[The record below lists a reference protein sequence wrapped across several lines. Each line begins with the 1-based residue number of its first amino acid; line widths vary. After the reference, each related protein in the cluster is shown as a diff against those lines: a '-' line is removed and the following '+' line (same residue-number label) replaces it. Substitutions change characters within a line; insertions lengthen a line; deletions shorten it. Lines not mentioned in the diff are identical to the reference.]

1 MRYSHYNGYHSLL
14 LMINFGFGK
23 LYHGMG
29 LQMTND
35 GAGVYYKQLWSLTE
49 NSQITSDYGLHF
61 NNSQMKIDI
70 FGYDNN
76 FQNTFL
82 DLTVGYRYELFN
94 DQLIGPFRPIFIMG
108 SGGISDLKSFSK
120 DNIVGIWM
128 IKYMLGLGVQ
138 FYNRRILNEF
148 ILKFNHSEAMQSY
161 IEFQLAFYWKY

>member
-1 MRYSHYNGYHSLL
+1 MKNTTICILL
-14 LMINFGFGK
+14 LPCMVCLSFGNI
-23 LYHGMG
+23 YHGMG
-29 LQMTND
+29 MQMTTD
-35 GAGVYYKQLWSLTE
+35 GTGVYYKQLRSLNV
-49 NSQITSDYGLHF
+49 NSHLIGDVGLHF

-138 FYNRRILNEF
+138 FYNRRILNEY
-148 ILKFNHSEAMQSY
+148 ILKIIYSESMQSHAA
-161 IEFQLAFYWKY
+161 FQLAFYWNY

>member
-1 MRYSHYNGYHSLL
+1 MKNTAINLL
-14 LMINFGFGK
+14 LLPCMVCLGFGK

-29 LQMTND
+29 MQMTAD
-35 GAGVYYKQLWSLTE
+35 GTGLYYKQLRSLHV
-49 NSQITSDYGLHF
+49 NSQLISDAGLHF
-61 NNSQMKIDI
+61 DNSQPKIDI

-82 DLTVGYRYELFN
+82 DFSVGYRHELLI
-94 DQLIGPFRPIFIMG
+94 DQILGPFRPIFIVG
-108 SGGISDLKSFSK
+108 TGGMSDLKSFRK

-148 ILKFNHSEAMQSY
+148 IMKYSHSEAIQSHVA
-161 IEFQLAFYWKY
+161 FQLSFYWN

>member
-1 MRYSHYNGYHSLL
+1 MNVLL
-14 LMINFGFGK
+14 LPCMVCLCFGK

-29 LQMTND
+29 MQMTAD
-35 GAGVYYKQLWSLTE
+35 GTGVYYKQLRSLNV
-49 NSQITSDYGLHF
+49 NSQLIGDVGLHF
-61 NNSQMKIDI
+61 DNSQPKIGM

-82 DLTVGYRYELFN
+82 DLTAGYRYELLI
-94 DQLIGPFRPIFIMG
+94 DKIIGPFSPIFIMG
-108 SGGISDLKSFSK
+108 IGGMSDLESLSM

-148 ILKFNHSEAMQSY
+148 ILKFSYSEAMQSHVA
-161 IEFQLAFYWKY
+161 FQLGIYWKH